1 MKQLTQDQAINVDA
15 AANPNETTVTFSHGF
30 KRGET
35 FIKRVVVRKPKA
47 RALRGLSL
55 VNLLQLDVNSIA
67 TVAPRV
73 TTPSMTENDV
83 FELDP
88 ADLTKLSTEIIGFF
102 VEAEQENSLST

>member
-1 MKQLTQDQAINVDA
+1 MTQVTPDQAANTEA
-15 AANPNETTVTFSHGF
+15 AKNPNETIVTFTAGF

-35 FIKRVVVRKPKA
+35 DIKEVLLRKPKA

-67 TVAPRV
+67 TVAPRI

-88 ADLTKLSTEIIGFF
+88 ADLTKLSTAIIGFF
-102 VEAEQENSLST
+102 VEAEVDDSPST